1 MFDNKV
7 KERAEGIFLKLG
19 FEINL
24 IHVTRN
30 SLDNKALISG
40 TNIVQYMKRLDL
52 HDYIKQQSGESNR
65 KLVDTKIISN
75 KNVTIPSATACYK
88 KLKGSEGIP
97 VFWTEGIEKFVKPDD
112 LLAVLIRNKTLF
124 LINCNRVDLEILRS
138 LDDDL
143 SEDADEA
150 ISSRYVY
157 SLLNNIL
164 NEFLFRG
171 RYEHKN
177 IYLDF

>member
-52 HDYIKQQSGESNR
+52 HDYIKQQSG
-65 KLVDTKIISN
+65 
-75 KNVTIPSATACYK
+75 
-88 KLKGSEGIP
+88 GI
-97 VFWTEGIEKFVKPDD
+97 K
-112 LLAVLIRNKTLF
+112 
-124 LINCNRVDLEILRS
+124 
-138 LDDDL
+138 
-143 SEDADEA
+143 
-150 ISSRYVY
+150 
-157 SLLNNIL
+157 
-164 NEFLFRG
+164 
-171 RYEHKN
+171 
-177 IYLDF
+177 